1 MTKGATVF
9 VSYLSTQYASLR
21 YAYPNANQSSANE
34 FAQREGRKT
43 LNPNDV
49 FRALEE
55 LEFPDFKPRLEAELA
70 SSFPGP
76 VALLPPLQY

>member
-9 VSYLSTQYASLR
+9 VSYLATQYASAQHSPTMLIDGD
-21 YAYPNANQSSANE
+21 SANE
-34 FAQREGRKT
+34 FAQRDGRKT

-70 SSFPGP
+70 SSFPTP
-76 VALLPPLQY
+76 SMLLRSQ